1 MSKTEDGIKILE
13 KIDLSDDE
21 DEDDFQYEEIK
32 DDDDLDAE
40 DDNELADALASL
52 QLKSKVV
59 GNESIVN
66 QSNAMT
72 QVRPSVV
79 DDFLRNFLIKAGLKR
94 SLDTFNTEWYEMQSK
109 GKLPAELSTAVPDI
123 YLRNE
128 ELDKQVGVL
137 REQVEKMRAVAS
149 KAESTWDKFRKERD
163 FHRMHHKRVVQ
174 EKNKLID
181 DLRRLRNHLRSYEP
195 TIEELKKRHESAM
208 KEKMMIKLERDRLKS
223 RVKVLDEQVANLSQN
238 PSMATGSKAPGAPG
252 EGSQASK
259 GGPGKDGKKR
269 QPTRAVRKQ
278 ATFPPDDPSLNPY
291 LDMEFD
297 PANAENYMTRKSFK
311 GHLNSVSAVAFHPKK
326 PVFATA
332 SDDETWR
339 LWNVPDC
346 ELIMSG
352 EGHGSWLSDLHF
364 HPHGSHLVTGSG
376 DSTVKI
382 WEFSKARCTHTFTEH
397 TQAVWGTEFHFGGD
411 LVASCSMDHTA
422 RIWDLISGKCRQ
434 TLRGHVDSVN
444 ACSWVPFTS
453 NLCTAAGD
461 KTVSVWDGRTGLC
474 VQTLYGHSNSC
485 NHVKVS
491 KQGDIV
497 VSADADGIV
506 KVWDIRMIAELGTIE
521 CGQYPINKLDIDRSG
536 SKVVAASDD
545 GTVKVLSVKDFDVKH
560 SLAGHEGPVQSCS
573 FSPNDAY
580 FVSGASD
587 STFRLW
593 AE

>member
-94 SLDTFNTEWYEMQSK
+94 SLDAFNTEWYEMQSK

-444 ACSWVPFTS
+444 ACAWVPFTS

>member
-238 PSMATGSKAPGAPG
+238 PSMATGSKATGAPG